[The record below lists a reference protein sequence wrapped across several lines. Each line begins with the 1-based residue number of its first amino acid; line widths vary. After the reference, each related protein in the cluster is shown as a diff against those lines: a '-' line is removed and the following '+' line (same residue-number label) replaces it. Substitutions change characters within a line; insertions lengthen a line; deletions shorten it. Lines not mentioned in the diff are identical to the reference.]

1 MEDIIVKLQQKERK
15 FKVTVKKKFVDDALY
30 NSTSIRVASVYV
42 IVVNREKTYD
52 PMLNHKTFKQKKRVI
67 DEKEESSEE
76 DDDLANR
83 LKQNLRNSENL
94 NQAKKKSMYD
104 SDN

>member
-52 PMLNHKTFKQKKRVI
+52 PM
-67 DEKEESSEE
+67 
-76 DDDLANR
+76 
-83 LKQNLRNSENL
+83 
-94 NQAKKKSMYD
+94 
-104 SDN
+104 